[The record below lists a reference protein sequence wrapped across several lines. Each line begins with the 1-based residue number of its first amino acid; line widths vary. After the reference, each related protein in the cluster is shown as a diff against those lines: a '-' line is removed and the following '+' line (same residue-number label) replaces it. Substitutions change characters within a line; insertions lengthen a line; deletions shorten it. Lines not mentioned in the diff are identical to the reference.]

1 MTAADRPVPAQF
13 RWGLA
18 AKLFAIL
25 ILLGAIAVLVTGGLG
40 YVRARDAL
48 EETIY
53 NQLTAARQAKTRQ
66 VETYFKSIRNDL
78 RLLASSK
85 MAVDAARGFRTA
97 FDELEQKPAP
107 EDMRRKV
114 EEWYAA
120 HYLPEVRRLLGKDIL
135 AADYLP
141 SGNAATYLQYH

>member
-1 MTAADRPVPAQF
+1 MRRAGSRESVMDVSSCCLFASQLLFDRQACVMDREAGGELSQSCLGAPVYSRAMTAADRPVHAQF

-40 YVRARDAL
+40 YVRAHDAL

-66 VETYFKSIRNDL
+66 VE
-78 RLLASSK
+78 
-85 MAVDAARGFRTA
+85 
-97 FDELEQKPAP
+97 
-107 EDMRRKV
+107 
-114 EEWYAA
+114 
-120 HYLPEVRRLLGKDIL
+120 
-135 AADYLP
+135 
-141 SGNAATYLQYH
+141 

>member
-1 MTAADRPVPAQF
+1 MTAADRPVHTQF

-53 NQLTAARQAKTRQ
+53 NQLTAARESKARQ
-66 VETYFKSIRNDL
+66 VETYFRNIRNDL
-78 RLLASSK
+78 RLLAASK
-85 MAVDAARGFRTA
+85 MVVEGARDFRTA
-97 FDELEQKPAP
+97 FEQLDQIGRA
-107 EDMRRKV
+107 
-114 EEWYAA
+114 
-120 HYLPEVRRLLGKDIL
+120 
-135 AADYLP
+135 
-141 SGNAATYLQYH
+141 